1 MTKLKLFSAA
11 VVLSTLSSIIPANA
25 QDTPRRDRVE
35 REGPV
40 GAAVDTA
47 AGIAG
52 AAVGT
57 AGAIATAPFR
67 DPNVAVAPAGCQPG
81 TMFVGPDGHEHP
93 CR

>member
-1 MTKLKLFSAA
+1 MTKLKLLSAA
-11 VVLSTLSSIIPANA
+11 VLLSTFVSIPAYA
-25 QDTPRRDRVE
+25 QDTPRRDRDRVE

-67 DPNVAVAPAGCQPG
+67 DPNVPAGCQPG

>member
-1 MTKLKLFSAA
+1 MMKIKLFSAA
-11 VVLSTLSSIIPANA
+11 VLLSTVVAIPAYA

-47 AGIAG
+47 AGVAG

-67 DPNVAVAPAGCQPG
+67 DPNVVVVAPAGCQPG
-81 TMFVGPDGHEHP
+81 NFFTGPDGQQHP

>member
-1 MTKLKLFSAA
+1 MTKLRLLSAA
-11 VVLSTLSSIIPANA
+11 VALLTLCAVPAYS
-25 QDTPRRDRVE
+25 QQETPRERVE

-67 DPNVAVAPAGCQPG
+67 DPNVRVPADCPPG
-81 TMFVGPDGHEHP
+81 TMFVGPDGHQHP

>member
-1 MTKLKLFSAA
+1 MLRDQPFEAHAAGGALFSVA
-11 VVLSTLSSIIPANA
+11 VVLSTLVAMPAYA

-67 DPNVAVAPAGCQPG
+67 DPNVDRRSLAPRAL
-81 TMFVGPDGHEHP
+81 
-93 CR
+93 RAL

>member
-1 MTKLKLFSAA
+1 MTNLKLLNIA
-11 VVLSTLSSIIPANA
+11 VALSTLCAIPAYA

-52 AAVGT
+52 GQPVIRRRIAGSRT
-57 AGAIATAPFR
+57 ADDSVFG
-67 DPNVAVAPAGCQPG
+67 PARAG
-81 TMFVGPDGHEHP
+81 
-93 CR
+93 RSR

>member
-1 MTKLKLFSAA
+1 MTKIKLLSAA
-11 VVLSTLSSIIPANA
+11 VALSALCAVPAYS

-52 AAVGT
+52 AAIGT

-67 DPNVAVAPAGCQPG
+67 DPNVDRVPADCPPG

>member
-1 MTKLKLFSAA
+1 MTNLKLLNIA
-11 VVLSTLSSIIPANA
+11 VALSTLCAIPAYA

-67 DPNVAVAPAGCQPG
+67 DPNVDRAPVGCQPG

>member
-11 VVLSTLSSIIPANA
+11 VVLSTVFAIPAYS

-47 AGIAG
+47 AGVAG

-67 DPNVAVAPAGCQPG
+67 DPNVVTPGGCQPG
-81 TMFVGPDGHEHP
+81 TFFTGPDGQQHP
-93 CR
+93 CK

>member
-1 MTKLKLFSAA
+1 MTKLKLLSAA
-11 VVLSTLSSIIPANA
+11 VVISTLFAIPANA

-52 AAVGT
+52 ATVGA

>member
-1 MTKLKLFSAA
+1 MTQLKLLSVAT
-11 VVLSTLSSIIPANA
+11 VLSTLLALPASA

-40 GAAVDTA
+40 GAAVGTA

-57 AGAIATAPFR
+57 AGAIATAPLR
-67 DPNVAVAPAGCQPG
+67 DPPVYVAPTNCPPG
-81 TMFVGPDGHEHP
+81 TFFTGPDGQQHP